1 MGQIQNAFLQGLG
14 IISQAAQMYR
24 LTQPYIKGQKEKAA
38 KEAAA
43 KATQEAQVNYDYAK
57 YKDKI
62 IKGITEEQKAQWLKE
77 NERFET
83 ASAQERRLR
92 RDFLKNTVNANLK
105 VVKQKEIEH
114 SNTNVMLQKVKEE
127 IQRQKEINEKE
138 GKKFEEYENEKK
150 KSIYTI
156 HNNLLNNNRSQQTIT
171 GKLSNILQIN
181 HNIKTVNI

>member
-14 IISQAAQMYR
+14 VVSQIAQMYR

-92 RDFLKNTVNANLK
+92 RDFLKNTVNTNLK
-105 VVKQKEIEH
+105 VVKPGQDFSTYKGEGGWTFEQGIRDEYLMNQYYPKKDNEVAAAQART
-114 SNTNVMLQKVKEE
+114 SLKSTPYYLNLQQAAEE
-127 IQRQKEINEKE
+127 SESAESR
-138 GKKFEEYENEKK
+138 KKNMK
-150 KSIYTI
+150 
-156 HNNLLNNNRSQQTIT
+156 
-171 GKLSNILQIN
+171 NIA
-181 HNIKTVNI
+181 KGGTV

>member
-92 RDFLKNTVNANLK
+92 RDYLKNTVNANLK
-105 VVKQKEIEH
+105 VVKPGQDFSVYKGEGGWTFEQGIRDEYLMNLYYPKKESEAAAAQART
-114 SNTNVMLQKVKEE
+114 SLKSTPYYMALQQAAEE
-127 IQRQKEINEKE
+127 SEDTESR
-138 GKKFEEYENEKK
+138 KKNMK
-150 KSIYTI
+150 
-156 HNNLLNNNRSQQTIT
+156 
-171 GKLSNILQIN
+171 NIAGG
-181 HNIKTVNI
+181 TV